1 MAISCCENE
10 MSEELSEDQ
19 KVAFLK
25 MPQEEQLAAL
35 FGMLAYVRSDLANIK
50 REQIGFGQDLD
61 SFKRELRNVRIT
73 REKMEQER
81 QQNTDQKIEAALSKR
96 FDFWVYLRDRV
107 LPGIIT
113 LILLAVLYLTFG
125 GQMP

>member
-1 MAISCCENE
+1 
-10 MSEELSEDQ
+10 MSEDLTEDQ
-19 KVAFLK
+19 KVAFLSSSK
-25 MPQEEQLAAL
+25 EEKLAAL
-35 FGMLAYVRSDLANIK
+35 FGRLAYIRSDLANVK
-50 REQIGFGQDLD
+50 KEQIGFGQALN
-61 SFKRELRNVRIT
+61 SFKRELRDVRIT

-107 LPGIIT
+107 LPSIIT

-125 GQMP
+125 GQVP

>member
-1 MAISCCENE
+1 MNE
-10 MSEELSEDQ
+10 MSKDLTEDQ
-19 KVAFLK
+19 KAAFLN
-25 MPQEEQLAAL
+25 MEQEEKLAAL
-35 FGMLAYVRSDLANIK
+35 FGMLAYIRSDLANVK
-50 REQIGFGQDLD
+50 KEQIGFGQDLD
-61 SFKRELRNVRIT
+61 SFKRELRNVRIA
-73 REKMEQER
+73 REKLEQER

-125 GQMP
+125 GQVP

>member
-1 MAISCCENE
+1 
-10 MSEELSEDQ
+10 MSEDLIEDQ
-19 KVAFLK
+19 KVAFLS
-25 MPQEEQLAAL
+25 MRQEEQLAAL
-35 FGMLAYVRSDLANIK
+35 FGMLAYIRSDLANVK
-50 REQIGFGQDLD
+50 KEQIGFGQDLD
-61 SFKRELRNVRIT
+61 SFKRELRDVRIT
-73 REKMEQER
+73 REKKEQER
-81 QQNTDQKIEAALSKR
+81 QQNTDQKIDAALSKR

>member
-1 MAISCCENE
+1 MGISYCENE

-19 KVAFLK
+19 KIAFLK

-50 REQIGFGQDLD
+50 KEQIGFGQDLD

-125 GQMP
+125 GQAP